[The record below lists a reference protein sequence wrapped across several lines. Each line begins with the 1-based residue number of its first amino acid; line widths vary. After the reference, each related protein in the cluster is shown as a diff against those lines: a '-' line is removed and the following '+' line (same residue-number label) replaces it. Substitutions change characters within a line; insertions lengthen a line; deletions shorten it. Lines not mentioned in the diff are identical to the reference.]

1 MYTAVKNYRAPKA
14 KRLKTLK
21 NKERLY
27 SKE

>member
-1 MYTAVKNYRAPKA
+1 MYTVVKNYRAPKT

-21 NKERLY
+21 NKERLP